1 MSKVH
6 IVKQGEC
13 LASIAKKYE
22 FKNWKTIY
30 EHPDNKDLKNKRPN
44 PNIIFPGDK
53 VVIPDKKSKVENID
67 TGKKVKIKFKN
78 QHTYLRIIL
87 KDEDGNPL
95 ANVSYKLQLG
105 SETFDGTTNDKG
117 LLENEAPSNITE
129 GKLTVNKQ
137 NVLGDNYTWILKIS
151 SLDPIEEITGVQ
163 ARLTN
168 LGYRC
173 GSIDGI
179 KGPRTEAAIK
189 IFQRKNGLTPNGQ
202 LDEKT
207 CSKLKEVY
215 GC

>member
-1 MSKVH
+1 MATTH

-13 LASIAKKYE
+13 LAGIAKKYG
-22 FKNWKTIY
+22 FYSWKIIY
-30 EHPDNKDLKNKRPN
+30 EYPENREFKNKRPN

-53 VVIPDKKSKVENID
+53 IIIPDIKSKVENIE
-67 TGKKVKIKFKN
+67 TGKKIKIKLKI

-87 KDEDGNPL
+87 KDEGGNPL
-95 ANVSYKLQLG
+95 ANVPYKLQVG
-105 SETFDGTTNDKG
+105 NANFEGNTNDKG
-117 LLENEAPSNITE
+117 LLENKVPSNITE
-129 GKLTVNKQ
+129 GKLTVIKQ
-137 NVLGDNYTWILKIS
+137 NVLGDNYTWMLKIN

-179 KGPRTEAAIK
+179 IGPHTEAAIK

-202 LDEKT
+202 LNEET
-207 CSKLKEVY
+207 RSKLNEVY